1 VRTVSIRVV
10 ALVALAAA
18 LPAAQ
23 RRPKA
28 KGPEEGFKVQCAG
41 GTIAIGSSKL
51 FSRLT
56 LTDASELV
64 YVCGKTEFRTP
75 YSRIETVEY
84 GQSVSRRYAAAV
96 LISPILLLSKERR
109 HFVTLGFV
117 DERGAQ
123 QAMVFRVDKTDIR
136 PLLAGLEARTGR
148 RIEYQDDEARKGS
161 AK

>member
-1 VRTVSIRVV
+1 VSICVV
-10 ALVALAAA
+10 ALVALGLS

-23 RRPKA
+23 KRPKA
-28 KGPEEGFKVQCAG
+28 PEDGFKVQCAG
-41 GTIAIGSSKL
+41 GTLALATSKL
-51 FSRLT
+51 FTRLT
-56 LTDASELV
+56 LTDAAELV